1 DALPMM
7 TSLIR
12 NNHIL
17 FFARLISL
25 ICDWSIPTIG
35 FIEFI
40 DDRCKQCIRT
50 DIIKLT
56 CNRSKNRKLLLV
68 IMEEQ
73 VTAFLLLAY
82 LAKCILRATLFK
94 LIDDDEISKINHV
107 NFFKLCRCTI
117 LCGHDVHR

>member
-1 DALPMM
+1 M

-68 IMEEQ
+68 FMEEQ
-73 VTAFLLLAY
+73 VTAFILLAY

-94 LIDDDEISKINHV
+94 LIDDDVISEFNYF
-107 NFFKLCRCTI
+107 NFLKLCMCLI
-117 LCGHDVHR
+117 LLCHVVIRYF

>member
-1 DALPMM
+1 M

-25 ICDWSIPTIG
+25 IFDWSIPTIG

-68 IMEEQ
+68 FMEEQ
-73 VTAFLLLAY
+73 VTAFILLAY

-94 LIDDDEISKINHV
+94 LIEDRKSIRLNSSHVSISYAVFCLKKKKIQIS
-107 NFFKLCRCTI
+107 RM
-117 LCGHDVHR
+117 